1 MARHFL
7 IDTDTA
13 SDDAVALVMAMQ
25 VPDVQ
30 IEAITIVAGNVPVD
44 QGVQNALYTVELGY
58 LIVQEAKGNEQEP
71 KWGAPTFIYKGN
83 LATFNPRAKK
93 FVNLTF
99 HTGALISD
107 PEGVLEGDA
116 KEARVFRVK
125 SGEELSGKKAGLEM
139 VVKNWIQLKDQ

>member
-1 MARHFL
+1 ML
-7 IDTDTA
+7 
-13 SDDAVALVMAMQ
+13 
-25 VPDVQ
+25 
-30 IEAITIVAGNVPVD
+30 
-44 QGVQNALYTVELGY
+44 GVNDYNNY
-58 LIVQEAKGNEQEP
+58 
-71 KWGAPTFIYKGN
+71 

>member
-1 MARHFL
+1 MNKNPKV
-7 IDTDTA
+7 
-13 SDDAVALVMAMQ
+13 DAYMQ
-25 VPDVQ
+25 ELENPLKDIWEQ
-30 IEAITIVAGNVPVD
+30 IRDIVLGVD
-44 QGVQNALYTVELGY
+44 PRMEED
-58 LIVQEAKGNEQEP
+58 I

>member
-1 MARHFL
+1 MNKNAKVD
-7 IDTDTA
+7 IYMQ
-13 SDDAVALVMAMQ
+13 ALNN
-25 VPDVQ
+25 PLKEIWEQ
-30 IEAITIVAGNVPVD
+30 IRNIILSVD
-44 QGVQNALYTVELGY
+44 QGMEED
-58 LIVQEAKGNEQEP
+58 I

-107 PEGVLEGDA
+107 PDGVLEGDA
-116 KEARVFRVK
+116 KEARVFRVA
-125 SGEELSGKKAGLEM
+125 SSEELMNKQAGLEK